1 MLYKKLSALVLS
13 GIISCVLISAKDLSE
28 SFGLEY
34 AGNAYD
40 LKSGELYYT
49 EEHQEIWEGQTHTST
64 LISYKNPEGK
74 TIVKKELDFK
84 TGHLTPSFLQTDFR
98 DGYMEGAEVSEHS
111 VKVLYRKSSRHD
123 LETAVLEV
131 PPPVVVDGG
140 FNYFVKQNWPTL
152 LEGRTLAFNFVVPA
166 EQDYYSFQLSKV
178 EEGTLEGKE
187 AVIYKMELKNF
198 ILRQLVPPIMLTYN
212 VETKRLLKYEGISN
226 INNAKGKSYFV
237 KIIYPET
244 GP

>member
-1 MLYKKLSALVLS
+1 MLYKKLAALVLS
-13 GIISCVLISAKDLSE
+13 GIISCVLISAKSLSE
-28 SFGLEY
+28 SSGLEY
-34 AGNAYD
+34 SGNAYD

-49 EEHQEIWEGQTHTST
+49 EEHQEIWEDDTHSATII
-64 LISYKNPEGK
+64 LYKNPEGK
-74 TIVKKELDFK
+74 TIAKKELDFK
-84 TGHLTPSFLQTDFR
+84 TGHLTPSFIQTDFR
-98 DGYMEGAEVSEHS
+98 DGYMEGVEVSEHS
-111 VKVLYRKSSRHD
+111 VKVLYRKSSKHD
-123 LETAVLEV
+123 LETVALEV

-140 FNYFVKQNWPTL
+140 FNYFVKQNWPAL
-152 LEGRTLAFNFVVPA
+152 LEGKTLPFNFVVPA
-166 EQDYYSFQLSKV
+166 EQDYYSFQLSKIKEV
-178 EEGTLEGKE
+178 EYKGVR
-187 AVIYKMELKNF
+187 AAFFKMELKNF